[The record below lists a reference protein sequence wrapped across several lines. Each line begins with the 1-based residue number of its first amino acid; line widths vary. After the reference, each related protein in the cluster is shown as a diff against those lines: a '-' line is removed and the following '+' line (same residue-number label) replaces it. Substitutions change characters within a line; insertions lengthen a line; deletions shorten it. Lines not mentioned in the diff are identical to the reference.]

1 MQRPLSIRH
10 LGLGLAAL
18 LITAAAYPATAAVFS
33 ANAPGEDLVPIDG
46 AEFIID
52 LVQGQQHLLWST
64 ISGSVATIE
73 VIGWPT
79 SDGTHDL
86 GGALVIEQPDD
97 GLAGV
102 IDFGEKPMEARFNL
116 SG

>member
-1 MQRPLSIRH
+1 MQRIPSIRR

-18 LITAAAYPATAAVFS
+18 LITAAAYPATS
-33 ANAPGEDLVPIDG
+33 ALFTASAPGQDLGPVDG
-46 AEFIID
+46 AEFVID

-64 ISGSVATIE
+64 ISGKVSSVE
-73 VIGWPT
+73 VTGWPT

-86 GGALVIEQPDD
+86 GGALVIEQPVN

-102 IDFGEKPMEARFNL
+102 IPFGEKPMEARFNL
-116 SG
+116 SR